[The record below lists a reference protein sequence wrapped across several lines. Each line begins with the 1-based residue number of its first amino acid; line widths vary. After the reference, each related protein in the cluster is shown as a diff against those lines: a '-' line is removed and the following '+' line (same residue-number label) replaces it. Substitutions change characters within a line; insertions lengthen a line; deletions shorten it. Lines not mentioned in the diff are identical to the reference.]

1 MNEGSVKFPF
11 MPIRSRSILA
21 QWRSSKLRFAR
32 GVLALVFTSVLL
44 SGFMKESLHQ
54 RIISPSERAGI
65 SGYTYL
71 LEPLWWAGMVT
82 MITGEVA
89 NFVVYIYAAAV
100 LVTPLG
106 TLSITVSAVLGHF
119 LLNEKLQKM
128 GVHCGISCYC
138 DSDTSKAYSKFWPL
152 NQVLDF
158 NFYLYL
164 TCKLHKFSGLLI
176 CVPFCFPSTEF
187 LVFAVLALILHFEPR
202 YGQTNMLIY
211 LASHSSR
218 ALKFIILALDTFNAA
233 IVSPVYYVM
242 FTTLTII
249 ASAIMFEDW
258 SGQDMRSIASEICGF
273 ITVLSGT
280 TLLHATRDQE
290 QADMQGRL
298 LLIRMLGSYPFVTIL
313 VLLSIGTKSE
323 VKFYFR
329 YRTLTWY
336 IGDDSTKG
344 PEDEH

>member
-1 MNEGSVKFPF
+1 MERKGRKVKMKMRPLPSKSLQPNYLEKTN
-11 MPIRSRSILA
+11 PI
-21 QWRSSKLRFAR
+21 
-32 GVLALVFTSVLL
+32 
-44 SGFMKESLHQ
+44 
-54 RIISPSERAGI
+54 
-65 SGYTYL
+65 
-71 LEPLWWAGMVT
+71 
-82 MITGEVA
+82 
-89 NFVVYIYAAAV
+89 NFCV
-100 LVTPLG
+100 
-106 TLSITVSAVLGHF
+106 TLS
-119 LLNEKLQKM
+119 N
-128 GVHCGISCYC
+128 
-138 DSDTSKAYSKFWPL
+138 
-152 NQVLDF
+152 DF
-158 NFYLYL
+158 FSNFM
-164 TCKLHKFSGLLI
+164 F
-176 CVPFCFPSTEF
+176 
-187 LVFAVLALILHFEPR
+187 
-202 YGQTNMLIY
+202 Q
-211 LASHSSR
+211 
-218 ALKFIILALDTFNAA
+218 ALDTFNAA